1 MLYPTRRLTLAVGLP
16 ATASLLLL
24 IDARPWP
31 TLVAVDCVVALLA
44 LADAILGWHAAR
56 QLRGD
61 VATRGT
67 WSLGRKE
74 AIQVTLD
81 WRGRRA
87 LQLALMPDVPASV
100 RVSNAL
106 VTQTITPMSRLE
118 VSLLATATERGTWQL
133 GGLHVAVPSPL
144 GLWRRHVLLGAP
156 ASIHTYPNL
165 KQLSDYALLAR
176 TDRLAL
182 IGVRRSRRVGGD
194 TEFERLRDYHSDD
207 ALHRMDWKATARR
220 DTLTV
225 RDYQTN
231 QSQRVLLLV
240 DAGRMLTSTAAGAD
254 GVTRSLLDHA
264 IDAAILLAWVAAR
277 QGDRVGLLAYADGV
291 KRWVSP
297 QGGQRQV
304 TAIIHALHDL
314 HAETVESRHE
324 EAFLLLERR
333 ERKRSLVLVLTH
345 VLDDVNA
352 SHLERHARLLSGR
365 HLPLF
370 VLLRDPDLHGAV
382 PPADQPP
389 QDAGA
394 FWRAGA
400 AATLVQWRA
409 GVIARLQTAG
419 ALVIDCEA
427 RQLSAAVVTRYL
439 EVKARHLL

>member
-1 MLYPTRRLTLAVGLP
+1 MLYPTRLLTFAVTLP
-16 ATASLLLL
+16 AAASLLLL
-24 IDARPWP
+24 VNAAPWP
-31 TLVAVDCVVALLA
+31 ALVAVDCVIAIVALLDA
-44 LADAILGWHAAR
+44 WLGWRRTGLLRADATTH
-56 QLRGD
+56 
-61 VATRGT
+61 GT

-74 AIQVTLD
+74 SIAVTLD
-81 WRGRRA
+81 WRGQRTVRVT
-87 LQLALMPDVPASV
+87 LAPDVPTTV
-100 RVSNAL
+100 RVADAAE
-106 VTQTITPMSRLE
+106 VQTLAPMSRLE
-118 VSLLATATERGTWQL
+118 LAFLATASERGAWEL
-133 GGLHVAVPSPL
+133 GGVHVALPSPL
-144 GLWRRHVLLGAP
+144 GLWQRHLLLGTAQP
-156 ASIHTYPNL
+156 VHTYPNL

-207 ALHRMDWKATARR
+207 ALNRMDWRATARR
-220 DTLTV
+220 DALTV

-264 IDAAILLAWVAAR
+264 IDAALLLAWAATR

-291 KRWVSP
+291 KRWVAP
-297 QGGQRQV
+297 RGGPRQV
-304 TAIIHALHDL
+304 TALIHALHDL
-314 HAETVESRHE
+314 QADMVESRHE

-333 ERKRSLVLVLTH
+333 ERKRSLVIVLTH

-352 SHLERHARLLSGR
+352 DHLERHARLVSGR

-382 PPADQPP
+382 PSADLPP
-389 QDAGA
+389 QDVGQ

-409 GVIARLQTAG
+409 GVIDRLKAAG
-419 ALVIDCEA
+419 ALVIDCDA
-427 RQLSAAVVTRYL
+427 QQLSAEVVSRYL

>member
-1 MLYPTRRLTLAVGLP
+1 MMYPTRLLIFAVALP
-16 ATASLLLL
+16 AVASLLLL
-24 IDARPWP
+24 LNADPWQA
-31 TLVAVDCVVALLA
+31 LVAVDGVVVCLA
-44 LADAILGWHAAR
+44 VLDAQLGWR
-56 QLRGD
+56 RPQLLQAE
-61 VATRGT
+61 VTTRGT

-74 AIQVTLD
+74 TIAVTLT

-87 LQLALMPDVPASV
+87 VAVELAPDVPQAI
-100 RVSNAL
+100 RIADL
-106 VTQTITPMSRLE
+106 PAKQMLPPTSRLE
-118 VSLLATATERGTWQL
+118 TTFQATASERGTWQL
-133 GGLHVAVPSPL
+133 GGVHVALPSPL

-156 ASIHTYPNL
+156 QTVHTYPNL

-207 ALHRMDWKATARR
+207 ALNRMDWKATARR
-220 DTLTV
+220 DALTV

-264 IDAAILLAWVAAR
+264 IDAALLLAWVAAR
-277 QGDRVGLLAYADGV
+277 QNDTVGLLAYADGV
-291 KRWVSP
+291 KRWVP
-297 QGGQRQV
+297 PRGGPRQV

-314 HAETVESRHE
+314 QADRVESRHE
-324 EAFLLLERR
+324 EAFLMLERR
-333 ERKRSLVLVLTH
+333 ERKRSLVIVLTH

-352 SHLERHARLLSGR
+352 NHLERHARLVSGR

-382 PPADQPP
+382 PSADQLP
-389 QDAGA
+389 QNPAE

-409 GVIARLQTAG
+409 GVIERLRAAG

-427 RQLSAAVVTRYL
+427 GQLSSAVVSRYL

>member
-1 MLYPTRRLTLAVGLP
+1 MMYPTRLLILAVALPALASLLMLVGGVDGYVLVAADLTLA
-16 ATASLLLL
+16 A
-24 IDARPWP
+24 
-31 TLVAVDCVVALLA
+31 VALL
-44 LADAILGWHAAR
+44 DAITGWRRAR
-56 QLRGD
+56 LLQAE
-61 VATRGT
+61 VTTRGT
-67 WSLGRKE
+67 WSLSRKE
-74 AIQVTLD
+74 TIAVTLA
-81 WRGRRA
+81 WRGRRPVV
-87 LQLALMPDVPASV
+87 LELAPDVPA
-100 RVSNAL
+100 
-106 VTQTITPMSRLE
+106 TIRIPDLPAHETMAGISRLE
-118 VSLLATATERGTWQL
+118 LAFQATPSERGTWQL
-133 GGLHVAVPSPL
+133 RGIHVALPSLL
-144 GLWRRHVLLGAP
+144 GLWRRHVLLGETRTV
-156 ASIHTYPNL
+156 HTYPNL

-207 ALHRMDWKATARR
+207 ALNRMDWKATARR
-220 DTLTV
+220 DALTV

-264 IDAAILLAWVAAR
+264 IDAALLLAWVAAR
-277 QGDRVGLLAYADGV
+277 QNDTVGLLAYADGI
-291 KRWVSP
+291 KRWVP
-297 QGGQRQV
+297 PRGGPRQV

-314 HAETVESRHE
+314 QADMVESRHE

-333 ERKRSLVLVLTH
+333 ERKRSLVIVLTH
-345 VLDDVNA
+345 VMDDVNA
-352 SHLERHARLLSGR
+352 DHLERHARLVSGR

-382 PPADQPP
+382 PSPDHVPE
-389 QDAGA
+389 DAA
-394 FWRAGA
+394 QFWRAGA

-409 GVIARLQTAG
+409 GVIDRLRAAG

-427 RQLSAAVVTRYL
+427 GQLSAAVVSRYL